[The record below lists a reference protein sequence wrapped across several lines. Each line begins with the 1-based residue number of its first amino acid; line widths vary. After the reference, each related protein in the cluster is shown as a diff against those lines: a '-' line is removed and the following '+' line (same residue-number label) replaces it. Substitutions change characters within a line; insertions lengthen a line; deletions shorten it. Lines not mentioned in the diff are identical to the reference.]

1 MRKSLCLLIAIAV
14 MMSCT
19 LNAFAYAPVGDGTV
33 YTKLEKPS
41 PLKADSGVDDTHTSW
56 EFKSPTGFYYTVIP
70 DASVDGVDDDGN
82 GEKQYFVVSN
92 TYYGKI
98 PGYAS
103 LTERESW
110 IFDPE
115 IDGGYAH
122 WLNTEFLNGVSA
134 EKHDNCDGNSLDNGI
149 VNYLRAHDWYVEG
162 YGPSTPGEENIDAK
176 YHYDYYANAKVALLS
191 TAEFMKYGKYMK
203 QSL

>member
-1 MRKSLCLLIAIAV
+1 MLTTRTRLGSL
-14 MMSCT
+14 
-19 LNAFAYAPVGDGTV
+19 DRRR
-33 YTKLEKPS
+33 
-41 PLKADSGVDDTHTSW
+41 D
-56 EFKSPTGFYYTVIP
+56 FYYTVIP
-70 DASVDGVDDDGN
+70 DASVDGVDDEGN

-122 WLNTEFLNGVSA
+122 WLNNKFLNGVSA
-134 EKHDNCDGNSLDNGI
+134 EKHDNCDGNSLDDGI

-162 YGPSTPGEENIDAK
+162 YGPSTPGEENIDEK
-176 YHYDYYANAKVALLS
+176 YHYDYYANAKSCTPFNCRIYEIRQIYENRAL
-191 TAEFMKYGKYMK
+191 
-203 QSL
+203 SL